1 MATARSLRGRLV
13 AAVTATT
20 AAVLIAL
27 AVLLYAAVHRA
38 AWRQHDAGLA
48 ARARA
53 VGTGIEYDES
63 EGGFELALPRD
74 ARTFSEVWDARGTVV
89 ARSGSLARADL
100 PHRLGAFDLVL
111 PDGRTG
117 RAVGVRMQARNED
130 EHAPPTMV
138 ELVLAE
144 GTEDVDAAIRS
155 VRAWFV
161 ALSLAALVAIGGVAA
176 WSLRRGLAPLD
187 ALAADLERIDDKTLG
202 TRLPLAG
209 QPAELA
215 GPVAKLNELLA
226 RLEASF
232 ARERELTAD
241 VSHELR
247 TPLAGLRTLLEV
259 TALADRSVDAYRRT
273 IDEALAIVVP
283 LGALVENLLSLAR
296 LDAGEVAVGSDDV
309 AVADLVAECW
319 RPHAA
324 AAAARELVLRDA
336 LPPGATV
343 RADRDKLRIVVGN
356 LLANAAEY
364 TARGGWIEVASGD
377 GAVLDVT
384 DSGPHVPDEHKIFE
398 RLWRGD
404 AARTGTGVHCGIGL
418 ALARSLCARMGL
430 QLAAQNRTDGSV
442 RFRISA
448 GAAARSPRA

>member
-1 MATARSLRGRLV
+1 MTAAPRSLRRRLV
-13 AAVTATT
+13 IAVTATT

-27 AVLLYAAVHRA
+27 AALLYAAVHRA
-38 AWRQHDAGLA
+38 AWRQHDAGLV

-53 VGTGIEYDES
+53 IGAGIEHDDD
-63 EGGFELALPRD
+63 GFELELPRD
-74 ARTFSEVWDARGTVV
+74 PRTFIEVWDARGGVV
-89 ARSGSLARADL
+89 ARSASLARQDL
-100 PHRLGAFDLVL
+100 PHRLGTFDLAL
-111 PDGRTG
+111 PDGRRG
-117 RAVGVRMQARNED
+117 RAAGVRVGARNED
-130 EHAPPTMV
+130 PAAPPTEI
-138 ELVLAE
+138 ELVLAG

-155 VRAWFV
+155 VRAWFL
-161 ALSLAALVAIGGVAA
+161 ALGLAGLLAIGGVSA
-176 WSLRRGLAPLD
+176 WTLRRGLQPLA
-187 ALAADLERIDDKTLG
+187 ALATSLERIDDRTLG

-209 QPAELA
+209 QPAELVA
-215 GPVAKLNELLA
+215 PVAKLNELLA

-241 VSHELR
+241 VGHELR

-259 TALADRSVDAYRRT
+259 TALAERSLEAYRRA
-273 IDEALAIVVP
+273 IDDALAVVVS

-296 LDAGEVAVGSDDV
+296 LEAGEVAIEDGEIELP
-309 AVADLVAECW
+309 DLVAECW

-324 AAAARELVLRDA
+324 AAAARGLALRDA
-336 LPPGATV
+336 LPAGATV
-343 RADRDKLRIVVGN
+343 RGDREKLRIVVGN

-364 TARGGWIEVASGD
+364 TTAGGWIEVAAGD
-377 GAVLDVT
+377 GAVLDVI

-418 ALARSLCARMGL
+418 ALARSLCTRMGL
-430 QLAAQNRTDGSV
+430 ELAAENRADGSV

-448 GAAARSPRA
+448 AAIRSERC